1 MRARE
6 LIAAGFLDPAIGSV
20 THAYQLDVRSLD
32 NPDRVFGMSP
42 GQLQGR
48 LAAVAMRVW
57 GNGTRP
63 PLTRP
68 FIQVKFAQQCGTVS
82 DTKNLIDCSDFKAYI
97 GDLKVCVVVCGLRLI
112 VERVSHMR
120 RDTDAHGSIYICAQ
134 IIGKQCPDLKQCER
148 E

>member
-48 LAAVAMRVW
+48 LAAVARVE
-57 GNGTRP
+57 GMGQRNP
-63 PLTRP
+63 PSANAAFYP
-68 FIQVKFAQQCGTVS
+68 S
-82 DTKNLIDCSDFKAYI
+82 
-97 GDLKVCVVVCGLRLI
+97 
-112 VERVSHMR
+112 
-120 RDTDAHGSIYICAQ
+120 
-134 IIGKQCPDLKQCER
+134 
-148 E
+148 